1 MPARLKELRETCHLR
16 DNRFIAGDDSGTA
29 EGKRGTR
36 EPWAVIDKMTNDQPQ
51 VSKLRRDSSRPAQK
65 RGLKPDRPH
74 LPATLLTPLQD
85 HGLAVSNPLL
95 RLSHPAAPRSLSA
108 RTAPPGPLQLLTGCR
123 RSQEW
128 EMRPIRAFQTSSAEF
143 PFLTGKGH
151 RLPSPSA
158 PHSPRMATCSPTRK
172 LSAPL
177 PPGFPGGPV
186 E

>member
-16 DNRFIAGDDSGTA
+16 DNGFIAGDDSGTA

-36 EPWAVIDKMTNDQPQ
+36 EPWAVTDKMTDDQPQ
-51 VSKLRRDSSRPAQK
+51 VSKLRRESSRPAQK
-65 RGLKPDRPH
+65 RGLKSDRPH
-74 LPATLLTPLQD
+74 LPATLLTPMQD

-108 RTAPPGPLQLLTGCR
+108 PHSPSGASPAANRLPPFSGMGNEAHQ
-123 RSQEW
+123 S
-128 EMRPIRAFQTSSAEF
+128 FQTSSAEF